1 MSWLSRLSL
10 PKRWTQLQGDHE
22 PLPKRVL
29 RTSNEARNWRMRA
42 LRSIPAHHANESYIA
57 MHPMQPV
64 RMHFSTAWLTPEGAN
79 RVECGAKDAPVR
91 KPVEPADLD
100 LERLGIELLLQR
112 F

>member
-1 MSWLSRLSL
+1 
-10 PKRWTQLQGDHE
+10 
-22 PLPKRVL
+22 
-29 RTSNEARNWRMRA
+29 
-42 LRSIPAHHANESYIA
+42 
-57 MHPMQPV
+57 
-64 RMHFSTAWLTPEGAN
+64 MHFSTAWLTPEGAN